1 MEKELEQAVRLR
13 SEGRLN
19 ESNEQLVRLAE
30 RHPDDA
36 RVNFQCA
43 WSFDVLGQEA
53 AAVPYYERAIAAG
66 LPDEELK
73 RALLGLGST
82 YRTLGDYE
90 KSAAVFNRG
99 TEVFPED
106 RALQVF
112 RAMTLYNLGEH
123 ARAMELLLRNLA
135 DTTSDGGIRSYGQAI
150 RFYSDKLDT
159 IWK

>member
-30 RHPDDA
+30 QHPDDA
-36 RVNFQCA
+36 RINFQCA

-66 LPDEELK
+66 LPDEDLK

-82 YRTLGDYE
+82 YRSLGDYE

-99 TEVFPED
+99 AEVFPED